1 MSQKDQLRHQ
11 AFARRKLTTP
21 AERQAAGGKLPLML
35 PNDLLASSS
44 FTELENHTLTVA
56 AYVSMGTEIETRPLL
71 GFLLHQNCRVLVP
84 RLGSGR
90 DIGWS
95 VLSSLDQLQQTNV
108 AAGNGARPDEP
119 DTPLLN
125 PQALAQAD
133 LVFAPALAVDPRG
146 YRLGRGAGWYDR
158 ALAERNPGCPL
169 IAICWPWEVLD
180 FNLPAEPHDVP
191 ADAILTPTSFTWL
204 HQPTPSALSSH

>member
-21 AERQAAGGKLPLML
+21 VERQAAGDKLPPML
-35 PNDLLASSS
+35 PNNLTAGFLSSHK
-44 FTELENHTLTVA
+44 THTATVA

-71 GFLLHQNCRVLVP
+71 DFLLHQNCRVLVP

-95 VLSSLDQLQQTNV
+95 VLSSLNQLQHTDT
-108 AAGNGARPDEP
+108 ATGNGARPDEP
-119 DTPLLN
+119 DTPPLN
-125 PQALAQAD
+125 PHALAQAD
-133 LVFAPALAVDPRG
+133 LIFAPALGVDPRG

-158 ALAERNPGCPL
+158 ALAERKPGCPL

-180 FNLPAEPHDVP
+180 FNLPAEPHDIP
-191 ADAILTPTSFTWL
+191 ADAVLTPTSFTWL
-204 HQPTPSALSSH
+204 HHPLPAASTH